1 MRGALCSPIE
11 LLQNPSTKQMEEE
24 VTTDNGFLLLEAAR
38 KEHSGVYECQGLDL
52 ETMISLS
59 SEPYTL
65 LVNCEGPGA

>member
-1 MRGALCSPIE
+1 
-11 LLQNPSTKQMEEE
+11 MEEE